1 MCRIC
6 ISQHD
11 AIERKPFNY
20 ETANPKIKNFVTV
33 SLGEQ
38 LFFWHNEM
46 SANFLT
52 IVIVTKGIF
61 HIIRIVEKKKTCFA
75 HLRMTNVYFGCVISE
90 SSCYDR
96 TRHIPDNRARCDD
109 ENFMTYHTKVNTTD
123 EPFKNT
129 D

>member
-1 MCRIC
+1 LVGNRECNTQRGLI
-6 ISQHD
+6 D
-11 AIERKPFNY
+11 
-20 ETANPKIKNFVTV
+20 
-33 SLGEQ
+33 SLYIALG
-38 LFFWHNEM
+38 
-46 SANFLT
+46 
-52 IVIVTKGIF
+52 
-61 HIIRIVEKKKTCFA
+61 FA